1 MINIS
6 GIMWKDRRLGIALHK
21 LRPGDNKFKVTVLN
35 CTKEPHFPG
44 VYIINLE
51 KAIEKYGISI
61 INRGDLRGIWVP
73 LNDLQGMRK
82 VKEPIIKEKCEYCGL
97 PAVKQESAPVD
108 QEPDPESGGQSIIY
122 GKVWLCEDHLEAF
135 ENNEDIFEPQRRED

>member
-44 VYIINLE
+44 IYIINLE
-51 KAIEKYGISI
+51 KAIEKYGVSI
-61 INRGDLRGIWVP
+61 INRNDLRGIWVP
-73 LNDLQGMRK
+73 LNDLQSMK
-82 VKEPIIKEKCEYCGL
+82 KIKEPKTLEKCEYCKE
-97 PAVKQESAPVD
+97 PAIAQRNVPIEA
-108 QEPDPESGGQSIIY
+108 EPDPDSGGQTVLH
-122 GKVWLCEDHLEAF
+122 GDVWLCKDHLESY
-135 ENNEDIFEPQRRED
+135 ENNEDIFDPLRRED